1 MIDGLGRGAPG
12 VPAETRRALMD
23 LVMAA
28 TVRIHAPTPG
38 YAPDEQGG
46 KFLGSGFFIAPS
58 WVLTCAHVAMQGEG
72 RDVTVVFET
81 GPGSG
86 ESAVPGTVVAALPE
100 HPSGVT
106 DTGRASYAPEAPYG
120 TAGPHG
126 TTSPYG
132 TTGAYGTTDP
142 YSTVGAYGTGDPY
155 GSYAT
160 GDPYGAAPPPP
171 AGGWAAP
178 DLALVRLRRP
188 TDHACVY
195 VTERPAA
202 FFGGGEVLYAGWT
215 EIGGRLKRLNGQCT
229 VQGTVGGWA
238 DPDEQMRLGGDVL
251 PPGVSGG
258 PTVDIARGEVV
269 GVLKSQLVGAMGG
282 TSIGVERLRSLPV
295 PATMAGA
302 ESDDDYQ
309 AVFHAHDR
317 YHAYQHTS
325 PVGTGRT
332 WTDVQSSLGA
342 SIDRALSPPQ
352 RVTLLGKL
360 AQLPPPV
367 STRGLLDLLVR
378 LPGVHSVERYPA
390 PRSWR
395 DGLGA
400 LYETRGGEA
409 ALELLLRYCMSVIAA
424 ERPYVTPSTP
434 EAEEELWEWVKRVA
448 DDGLSREFRNEITRL
463 WAAARLRTDREQ
475 RRAAPA
481 YGERPADGEAPFVL
495 LELEPRGWERDS
507 YDWRVGVARHTGE
520 VQPVGED
527 SRGTPGHALPAR
539 LTASL
544 TEAFRR
550 CDEPDSPAV
559 LQVAVVQSQLGMAV
573 DRWQLT
579 PDEPPLGVTRP
590 VVVRRSDH
598 EPPLTE
604 DDTRERMARWTRAT
618 TAAVRAAVVDCEDGL
633 RVPVPT
639 EEELRALAYE
649 TVPVLCRY
657 GDRTDGET
665 SAGLARVVRGGFH
678 IALLRR
684 GKDRPEA
691 VCADFHRRA
700 ADTVAEARTADQL
713 PRKIHELRQGV
724 RSGRAE
730 MYWSEGLALFYDD
743 PHHPLPGSGQ
753 LLEAP

>member
-12 VPAETRRALMD
+12 GSGETRRALMD

-28 TVRIHAPTPG
+28 TVRIHGPEGG
-38 YAPDEQGG
+38 YAPDGPGG
-46 KFLGSGFFIAPS
+46 AFLGSGFFIAPS

-72 RDVTVVFET
+72 RDVTVIFET

-86 ESAVPGTVVAALPE
+86 ESSVTGTVVAALPE
-100 HPSGVT
+100 RPGGT
-106 DTGRASYAPEAPYG
+106 LDTGSAGSYG
-120 TAGPHG
+120 
-126 TTSPYG
+126 S
-132 TTGAYGTTDP
+132 TD
-142 YSTVGAYGTGDPY
+142 YPY
-155 GSYAT
+155 GSTDYQ
-160 GDPYGAAPPPP
+160 
-171 AGGWAAP
+171 AGQAGQASPFRTAGSWPAP
-178 DLALVRLRRP
+178 DLALIRLGRP
-188 TDHACVY
+188 VDHACVY

-202 FFGGGEVLYAGWT
+202 FFGGGEVFYSGWT
-215 EIGGRLKRLNGQCT
+215 EVGGLLKRLNGQCS
-229 VQGTVGGWA
+229 VQGTLGGWA

-258 PTVDIARGEVV
+258 PTVDVARGEVV
-269 GVLKSQLVGAMGG
+269 GVLKSQLVGGMGG
-282 TSIGVERLRSLPV
+282 TSIGIERLRSLPV

-317 YHAYQHTS
+317 YHADRHINR
-325 PVGTGRT
+325 VGTGRT
-332 WTDVQSSLGA
+332 WADVQSALDAG
-342 SIDRALSPPQ
+342 IDRALSPQQ
-352 RVTLLGKL
+352 RVNLLGRL
-360 AQLPPPV
+360 AELPPPV

-378 LPGVHSVERYPA
+378 LPGVHSVDRYPA

-409 ALELLLRYCMSVIAA
+409 ALELLLRYCMSVISA
-424 ERPYVTPSTP
+424 ERPYVTQSTAA
-434 EAEEELWEWVKRVA
+434 AEEALWSWVRWVA
-448 DDGLSREFRNEITRL
+448 DDRLSREFRNEITLL
-463 WAAARLRTDREQ
+463 WSAARHRTDREQ

-481 YGERPADGEAPFVL
+481 YGERPRDGESPFVL

-559 LQVAVVQSQLGMAV
+559 LQVAVVQSLLGLEV
-573 DRWQLT
+573 DCWQLS

-590 VVVRRSDH
+590 VIVRRSDH

-604 DDTRERMARWTRAT
+604 AETRERRARWSRTMNEAMRAEI
-618 TAAVRAAVVDCEDGL
+618 VDCDDGL
-633 RVPVPT
+633 RVPVAT
-639 EEELRALAYE
+639 EEHLRSLAYE

-657 GDRTDGET
+657 ADRPDGET
-665 SAGLARVVRGGFH
+665 TAGLARVVRGGFH

-684 GKDRPEA
+684 GKDRPDV

-713 PRKIHELRQGV
+713 PRKIQELRQGV
-724 RSGRAE
+724 RAGRTE
-730 MYWSEGLALFYDD
+730 TYWSDGVALFYDD